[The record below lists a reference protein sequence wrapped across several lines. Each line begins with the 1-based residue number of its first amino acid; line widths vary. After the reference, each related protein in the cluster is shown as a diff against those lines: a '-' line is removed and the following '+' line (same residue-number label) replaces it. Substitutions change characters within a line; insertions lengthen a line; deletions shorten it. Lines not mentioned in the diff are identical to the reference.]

1 MKIICPEHGGTVEVV
16 GEYIANKKDLVI
28 ENMVIE
34 CPVCEEEV
42 MINGVFDYDEHGM
55 PLQKN

>member
-1 MKIICPEHGGTVEVV
+1 MKLICPEHGGTIEIV
-16 GEYIANKKDLVI
+16 GEYIANQKDLVI
-28 ENMVIE
+28 ENMVVE

-42 MINGVFDYDEHGM
+42 MINGVFDYDEHGI